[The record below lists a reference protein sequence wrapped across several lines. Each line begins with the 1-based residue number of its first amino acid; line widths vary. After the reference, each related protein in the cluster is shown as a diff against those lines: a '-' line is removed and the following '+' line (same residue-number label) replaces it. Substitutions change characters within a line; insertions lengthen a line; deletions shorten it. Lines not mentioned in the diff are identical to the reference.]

1 MRSNFTPFTRLSAG
15 GLMLAAAA
23 ADIGCAAAEPR
34 RSHALH
40 VAGAM
45 RIEELGSPN
54 GKGYDDIIVKLAPL
68 VAAKPEKEAR
78 PAERPPAP
86 ALAAEAPK
94 VAVAAPPP
102 AESVKPTPALPV
114 FLREPLPAFENAPV
128 ADLAKA
134 PEQAVVATSAEPAPI
149 APPQA
154 ESAPQAAAPTAQIAS
169 PAAPEAAAVEAKAEA
184 PVERTATPEAEADAP
199 KGEAPAAEAAPAPS
213 AEAMPPAQEENESPM
228 ALWQALVAAAAL
240 AGLLVMKYLRRG
252 PPVAKAAEPGAS
264 KAVAPQEG
272 EAAPAGRLAIALA
285 AARAK
290 FEPILAKFAALRGK
304 KAAETAPQAEA
315 APQEAPKK
323 EAPKKPKTMDWTEVA
338 AALRARFAG
347 GGKTAGG
354 PTAAQSNRVI
364 ALVDSEGRGRA
375 SDSWDSNED
384 DGLELLEPG
393 DASART
399 IVMNARRRLR
409 SAQS

>member
-23 ADIGCAAAEPR
+23 ADIGCAGAEPR
-34 RSHALH
+34 RAHAH
-40 VAGAM
+40 HAAGAM

-68 VAAKPEKEAR
+68 VAAKPEAR
-78 PAERPPAP
+78 PAERPPA
-86 ALAAEAPK
+86 LAAEAPE

-102 AESVKPTPALPV
+102 AESAKPTPAVPV
-114 FLREPLPAFENAPV
+114 FLREPLPTFERAPV

-149 APPQA
+149 APLQA
-154 ESAPQAAAPTAQIAS
+154 ESAPQGAAPTAQIAS
-169 PAAPEAAAVEAKAEA
+169 PAAPEAAAVEAEAEA
-184 PVERTATPEAEADAP
+184 PAERAAEPEAEADAP
-199 KGEAPAAEAAPAPS
+199 KGEAPAPS
-213 AEAMPPAQEENESPM
+213 AEAMPPAQEESESPM
-228 ALWQALVAAAAL
+228 ALWQALIAAVAL

-252 PPVAKAAEPGAS
+252 PAVAKTTEPVAS
-264 KAVAPQEG
+264 KAAAPQEG
-272 EAAPAGRLAIALA
+272 EAAPAGRSAIALA

-290 FEPILAKFAALRGK
+290 FEPILAKLAALRGE
-304 KAAETAPQAEA
+304 KAAETAPKAEA

-323 EAPKKPKTMDWTEVA
+323 EAPKKAKTMDWTEVA

-347 GGKTAGG
+347 GGKTAGE

-375 SDSWDSNED
+375 ADSWDPNED

>member
-34 RSHALH
+34 RSHARPAPEA
-40 VAGAM
+40 V
-45 RIEELGSPN
+45 RIEELGAPS
-54 GKGYDDIIVKLAPL
+54 GKGYDDIIVNLAPL
-68 VAAKPEKEAR
+68 VAAKPGKEAR
-78 PAERPPAP
+78 PAERPAAP
-86 ALAAEAPK
+86 ALAVEAPK
-94 VAVAAPPP
+94 IAVAAP
-102 AESVKPTPALPV
+102 AESAKPTPAVPV
-114 FLREPLPAFENAPV
+114 FLREPLPTFENAPI
-128 ADLAKA
+128 ADFAEA

-154 ESAPQAAAPTAQIAS
+154 ESAPQAAAPAAQIAS

-184 PVERTATPEAEADAP
+184 PAERAVTPEAEADAP
-199 KGEAPAAEAAPAPS
+199 KEAPAAEASPAPS
-213 AEAMPPAQEENESPM
+213 AEAMPPAQEEGESPM
-228 ALWQALVAAAAL
+228 ALWQALVAAVAL
-240 AGLLVMKYLRRG
+240 GGLLVTKYLRRG
-252 PPVAKAAEPGAS
+252 PAVAKAAEPLAS
-264 KAVAPQEG
+264 KAAVPQEG
-272 EAAPAGRLAIALA
+272 EAAPAGRLAVALVA
-285 AARAK
+285 AHAK

-304 KAAETAPQAEA
+304 KAAEVAPQTEA

-323 EAPKKPKTMDWTEVA
+323 AKKPKTMDWAEVA
-338 AALRARFAG
+338 TALRARFAG
-347 GGKTAGG
+347 GGKTARE
-354 PTAAQSNRVI
+354 PAAAQSNRVI
-364 ALVDSEGRGRA
+364 ALVDSEARGRTA
-375 SDSWDSNED
+375 DSWDSSED